1 MTIFD
6 PVYGELFTSREVV
19 NLTGLTMNQLRNWRL
34 PARSDTAPFGYVSI
48 GMSPHYRKVVIE
60 AWLERNGGNNRKFV
74 PLGIDAEFPIDEAFQ
89 MDTKQRN
96 AQSALLHIQPENVL
110 SVFERLLKQDNAT
123 VLRYANSYRRSLI
136 KLEMPEWNPM
146 ERTINSDTR
155 FQEPIWFPA
164 MVKAMR
170 MAQNELAGL
179 GFTEEEVLDLP
190 IGEYPP
196 LKETKG

>member
-1 MTIFD
+1 MTFFD
-6 PVYGELFTSREVV
+6 PIYGELISAKETSES
-19 NLTGLTMNQLRNWRL
+19 TGLTMNQLRNWRL
-34 PARSDTAPFGYVSI
+34 PARLETAPFGYVSI
-48 GMSPHYRKVVIE
+48 GARPYYRKDSVSK
-60 AWLERNGGNNRKFV
+60 WLETNSGTNIKYTPAGTD
-74 PLGIDAEFPIDEAFQ
+74 LDTPINSSFDGDQKHILA
-89 MDTKQRN
+89 MRMLSN
-96 AQSALLHIQPENVL
+96 IQPENVNA
-110 SVFERLLKQDNAT
+110 VFERLLKQDNAT

-155 FQEPIWFPA
+155 FQEPIWFPT

-179 GFTEEEVLDLP
+179 GFTEEEVLALP